1 MVVRKTES
9 IYGIIGDSGIYH
21 QHGMTNLGFV
31 WMCFKRNYPSNGNL
45 LGNMMISQRMD
56 LGVHSLGTKPNFL
69 ADFGMDQNLLC
80 PIFEGMNI
88 KKHQLRKF

>member
-1 MVVRKTES
+1 
-9 IYGIIGDSGIYH
+9 
-21 QHGMTNLGFV
+21 
-31 WMCFKRNYPSNGNL
+31 
-45 LGNMMISQRMD
+45 MISQRMD
-56 LGVHSLGTKPNFL
+56 LGVHSLGTKPNFF